1 MPQVALE
8 HVTKIFQSRGKE
20 TVAVDDATLKVD
32 DKELLVILGPSGSGK
47 STLLR
52 LVAGLE
58 YPASGEISI
67 GDRDVTYLPPKDRDI
82 GMVFQSYAIYP
93 FMSVFDNIS
102 LPLRLRKVPKREIGR
117 RVEEVA
123 RYLGISDLL
132 MRRPHE
138 LSGGEMQRVA
148 LARCIV
154 RNPTVFLFDEPLS
167 NLDERLRVETR
178 SYLKRLQRELGV
190 TTLYVTHDQEE
201 AMTIA
206 DRIVIVDQGRIQ
218 QIGTP
223 EEIYQ
228 EPANTFVAKFIGTP
242 PINII
247 SCAIEKAEDATYL
260 IHDKIHLRM
269 PEAISK
275 NLHDYDQDEIML
287 GVRPT
292 AISIS
297 KQVPSTGNWVKC
309 RIYLSEFVGRSRY
322 VLLDIDGTLLR
333 AIADPETPLMPGED
347 VYTTIDFRRDVHFFD
362 KSKGVR
368 LAASRKEA

>member
-1 MPQVALE
+1 MPEVALE
-8 HVTKIFQSRGKE
+8 HVTKIFRSREKE

-32 DKELLVILGPSGSGK
+32 DKQLLVILGPSGSGK

-58 YPASGEISI
+58 YPDTGEIFI
-67 GDRDVTYLPPKDRDI
+67 GEREVTYLAPKDRDI

-102 LPLRLRKVPKREIGR
+102 LPLRLRKIPKNEIR
-117 RVEEVA
+117 KKVDEVT
-123 RYLGISDLL
+123 RYLGISELL
-132 MRRPHE
+132 TRRPHE
-138 LSGGEMQRVA
+138 LSGGQMQRVA

-206 DRIVIVDQGRIQ
+206 DRIVIVDQGKIQ
-218 QIGTP
+218 QIGVP
-223 EEIYQ
+223 EEIYLK
-228 EPANTFVAKFIGTP
+228 PANTFVAKFIGTP

-247 SCAIEKAEDATYL
+247 PCAIKKAENAIHL
-260 IHDKIHLRM
+260 VHDKIHLRL
-269 PEAISK
+269 PDFLSE
-275 NLHDYDQDEIML
+275 NLKDYDQDEILL
-287 GVRPT
+287 GVRPN

-297 KQVPSTGNWVKC
+297 KQAPSKENWVEC

-322 VLLDIDGTLLR
+322 ILLETGGTFLR
-333 AIADPETPLMPGED
+333 AIIDPETDLRQGED
-347 VYTTIDFRRDVHFFD
+347 VHFTIDFRKDVHLFNRNTD
-362 KSKGVR
+362 RR
-368 LAASRKEA
+368 LS

>member
-1 MPQVALE
+1 MPEVTLQ
-8 HVTKIFQSRGKE
+8 HVTKIFRSRSKE
-20 TVAVDDATLKVD
+20 IVAVDDATFKVD

-58 YPASGEISI
+58 YPASGEIFI

-93 FMSVFDNIS
+93 FMSVFDNVS
-102 LPLRLRKVPKREIGR
+102 LPLRLRKIRKDEIRR

-123 RYLGISDLL
+123 RYLNISELL
-132 MRRPHE
+132 TRSPHE
-138 LSGGEMQRVA
+138 LSGGQMQRVA

-154 RNPTVFLFDEPLS
+154 RSPTVFLFDEPLS

-178 SYLKRLQRELGV
+178 SYLKKLQRELGV

-206 DRIVIVDQGRIQ
+206 DRIAIVDQGKIQ
-218 QIGTP
+218 QIAIP
-223 EEIYQ
+223 EEIYLK
-228 EPANTFVAKFIGTP
+228 PANTFVAKFIGTP

-247 SCAIEKAEDATYL
+247 ACAVKKAEDGIYL
-260 IHDKIHLRM
+260 VHDNMRLRV
-269 PEAISK
+269 PGFLSEK
-275 NLHDYDQDEIML
+275 LRDYDQDDVLL

-292 AISIS
+292 AISIF
-297 KQVPSTGNWVKC
+297 KEAPSGDNWVKC
-309 RIYLSEFVGRSRY
+309 RIYVSEFVGRSKY
-322 VLLDIDGTLLR
+322 MLLEIADTLLR
-333 AIADPETPLMPGED
+333 AIIDPETTLTVGDD
-347 VYTTIDFRRDVHFFD
+347 VYLTIDFRRDVHLFD
-362 KSKGVR
+362 KKMGTRIS
-368 LAASRKEA
+368 

>member
-1 MPQVALE
+1 MPEVALE
-8 HVTKIFQSRGKE
+8 HVTKIFRSRYKE
-20 TVAVDDATLKVD
+20 TVAVDDASLRVD
-32 DKELLVILGPSGSGK
+32 DKQLLVILGPSGSGK

-58 YPASGEISI
+58 YPDIGEIFI
-67 GDRDVTYLPPKDRDI
+67 GDREVTYLAPKERDI

-102 LPLRLRKVPKREIGR
+102 LPLRLRKIRKDEIR
-117 RVEEVA
+117 KKVDEVTQ
-123 RYLGISDLL
+123 YLGITELL
-132 MRRPHE
+132 TRRPNE
-138 LSGGEMQRVA
+138 LSGGQMQRVA

-206 DRIVIVDQGRIQ
+206 DRIVIVDQGKIQ
-218 QIGTP
+218 QVGIP
-223 EEIYQ
+223 EEIYLK
-228 EPANTFVAKFIGTP
+228 PANTFVAKFIGTP

-247 SCAIEKAEDATYL
+247 PCAIKKAEDAIYL
-260 IHDKIHLRM
+260 IHNKIHFKIPDYLS
-269 PEAISK
+269 E
-275 NLHDYDQDEIML
+275 NLKGYDQDEIL
-287 GVRPT
+287 FGVRPT
-292 AISIS
+292 AISVS
-297 KQVPSTGNWVKC
+297 KQASSQDNWAEC

-322 VLLDIDGTLLR
+322 MMLESDGTLLR
-333 AIADPETPLMPGED
+333 AIVDPETDLTVGENAHF
-347 VYTTIDFRRDVHFFD
+347 TIDFRKDVHLFD
-362 KSKGVR
+362 KTTERR
-368 LAASRKEA
+368 LPQ